1 MVTANFLYIK
11 FSLPFSSYFLCFQ
24 NFQKSMLFLFCL
36 SYFYEII
43 RMIKSAHKTR
53 PVRYDTHFIKLNG
66 VCSFQTCDWFW
77 KMNCVLNYAI
87 ANIFSAFSALI
98 SNYAPGVK
106 FDPAPGD
113 HKIEHMLIKGLFC
126 ENFKNLSVHNHQA

>member
-1 MVTANFLYIK
+1 MMVTANFLYIK

-53 PVRYDTHFIKLNG
+53 PVRYDTHFLKLNG

-98 SNYAPGVK
+98 
-106 FDPAPGD
+106 
-113 HKIEHMLIKGLFC
+113 LIHQHNVNKNHGMKTLQVYKNNLLFKDC
-126 ENFKNLSVHNHQA
+126 